1 MSDKTLFQKIMDRE
15 IPADFVYE
23 DDDCIVIKDIRPKA
37 PLHLLIIPRKPLPD
51 TTHLKEEDWP
61 LYTHLHQV
69 AVDLARKANCTNYR
83 LQINTGE
90 KAGQTV
96 FHLHLHLIGWPE
108 GN

>member
-1 MSDKTLFQKIMDRE
+1 MPEKSIFQKIMDRE

-37 PLHLLIIPRKPLPD
+37 PIHYLIIPRSPIRDMNELQ
-51 TTHLKEEDWP
+51 EGDWGVF
-61 LYTHLHQV
+61 THLHQV
-69 AVDLARKANCTNYR
+69 AVRMAHEAHCNHYR

-108 GN
+108 